1 MKPPRAHGKPKK
13 REPELFLNREL
24 SWLQFNGR
32 VLEEAVDPANP
43 LLERLK
49 FATIV
54 ASNLDEFFMV
64 RVAALQHA
72 VQEGDTSPDL
82 AGLTPGQQLKE
93 ISLRA
98 HEMVDQLY
106 RALSDEI
113 LPALAERGIRLVSVG
128 SLDPGL
134 RPPLA
139 RHFRDEILP
148 VLTPLAID
156 FSRPFPMLLSL
167 SLNLAV
173 LLGPAEGEDQKRLAV
188 VQVPARLPRLVRPV
202 GGDGTSYVLLEDL
215 IRSELSA
222 LFPGQEVQEA
232 AVFRVSRD
240 AELDLDDEGG
250 RDYLEAL
257 EEELRKRRR
266 SQVVRL
272 ELEASA
278 SEALLALLTDR
289 LEVTAGDVYR
299 VRGQLDIRAL
309 HALVELPALED
320 LRDAPLKPL
329 AALEAKAQ
337 EAVFEVLDER
347 DVLFH
352 HPYDSF
358 DPVVSLVSRAADD
371 PDVLAIKQT
380 LYRTSGDSPVV
391 QALARAAE
399 QGKQVTVLV
408 ELLAR
413 FDEQSNLRWARSL
426 EEAGAHVIYGIRGFK
441 THAKICLVVRRGRQG
456 IRRYVHL
463 GTGNYN
469 DRTARAYSDFGLM
482 TADSAIGEDASAF
495 FNTLTGYSDAPRMKK
510 LAMAPTGLRE
520 RFLKLIERERRRAEE
535 GQAAEIRA
543 KMNSLVDEDIIRAL
557 YDASRAGVRVRLN
570 VRGICCLRPGLKGV
584 SDSIEVVS
592 IVDRFLEHARVFAFR
607 NGGDEDVYL
616 GSVDWMP
623 RNLDRRI
630 ELLFPVEAPEPR
642 QKVLAALEAMFA
654 DNVKAR
660 ALLPDGSYRR
670 RRPAKGDD
678 AFRAQLHL
686 YREAQKAV
694 DRARAASGVLLAPLT
709 SPEG

>member
-1 MKPPRAHGKPKK
+1 MKPPKAHGKPKK

-32 VLEEAVDPANP
+32 VLEEALDPANP

-49 FATIV
+49 YATLV

-82 AGLTPGQQLKE
+82 AGLTPGQQLRE

-106 RALSDEI
+106 GALSDEI
-113 LPALAERGIRLVSVG
+113 LPALAERGIRLVPVAG
-128 SLDPGL
+128 LDPGL
-134 RPPLA
+134 RTPLA
-139 RHFRDEILP
+139 KHFKDEILP

-188 VQVPARLPRLVRPV
+188 VQVPARLPRLVRPA

-215 IRSELSA
+215 IRSELPA
-222 LFPGQEVQEA
+222 LFPGQEVLEA
-232 AVFRVSRD
+232 AVFRISRD

-257 EEELRKRRR
+257 EEELRKRRK

-272 ELEASA
+272 EVEASA
-278 SEALLALLTDR
+278 SDALLALLSDR
-289 LEVTAGDVYR
+289 LEATADDVYR

-309 HALVELPALED
+309 YALVELPALED

-347 DVLFH
+347 DVLLH

-358 DPVVSLVSRAADD
+358 DPVVGLVSRAADD

-413 FDEQSNLRWARSL
+413 FDEQSNIRWARNL

-469 DRTARAYSDFGLM
+469 DRTARLYTDFGLM
-482 TADSAIGEDASAF
+482 TSDPAIGEDASAF

-557 YDASRAGVRVRLN
+557 YDASKAGVRIRLN

-584 SDSIEVVS
+584 SDTIEVVS

-607 NGGDEDVYL
+607 NGGDEEVYL
-616 GSVDWMP
+616 GSADWMP

-630 ELLFPVEAPEPR
+630 ELLFPVEALETR
-642 QKVLAALEAMFA
+642 QKVLLALDAMFA
-654 DNVKAR
+654 DNVKSR
-660 ALLPDGSYRR
+660 WLLPDGSYRR
-670 RRPAKGDD
+670 RRLGKGDD

-686 YREAQKAV
+686 HREAQKAV
-694 DRARAASGVLLAPLT
+694 DRARAASGVLLEPLT

>member
-1 MKPPRAHGKPKK
+1 MKPPKAHGKPKK

-32 VLEEAVDPANP
+32 VLEEALDAANP

-82 AGLTPGQQLKE
+82 AGLTPGQQLRE

-98 HEMVDQLY
+98 HEMVDRLY
-106 RALSDEI
+106 GALAEAI
-113 LPALAERGIRLVSVG
+113 LPALAERGVRIATVAG
-128 SLDPGL
+128 LDPTL
-134 RPPLA
+134 RASLA
-139 RHFRDEILP
+139 KHFKDEVLP

-156 FSRPFPMLLSL
+156 FARPFPMLLSL

-173 LLGPAEGEDQKRLAV
+173 LLGPAEGEELKRLAV

-222 LFPGQEVQEA
+222 LFPGQEVLEA
-232 AVFRVSRD
+232 AVFRISRD

-257 EEELRKRRR
+257 EEELRKRRK

-272 ELEASA
+272 EVEASA
-278 SEALLALLTDR
+278 SDALLTLLTDR
-289 LEVTAGDVYR
+289 LEATADDVYR

-309 HALVELPALED
+309 YALVELPALED

-329 AALEAKAQ
+329 AALEAKDQ
-337 EAVFEVLDER
+337 EAIFEILDER
-347 DVLFH
+347 GLLLH

-413 FDEQSNLRWARSL
+413 FDEQSNIRWARSL

-469 DRTARAYSDFGLM
+469 DRTARLYTDFGLM
-482 TADSAIGEDASAF
+482 TSDPVIGADASAF
-495 FNTLTGYSDAPRMKK
+495 FNALTGYSDAPRMKK
-510 LAMAPTGLRE
+510 LAMAPTALRE

-543 KMNSLVDEDIIRAL
+543 KMNSLVDEEIIRAL
-557 YDASRAGVRVRLN
+557 YDASKAGVRIRLN

-584 SDSIEVVS
+584 SDTIEVVS
-592 IVDRFLEHARVFAFR
+592 VVDRFLEHARVFAFR
-607 NGGDEDVYL
+607 NGGDEEVYL
-616 GSVDWMP
+616 GSADWMP

-654 DNVKAR
+654 DNLKSR
-660 ALLPDGSYRR
+660 WLLPDGSYRR
-670 RRPAKGDD
+670 RRLGKGDE

-694 DRARAASGVLLAPLT
+694 DRARAASAVLLEPLT
-709 SPEG
+709 SPG